1 MDFAL
6 TAGELRFRDE
16 LRAWLESHPPP
27 APAIL
32 ESPGRSSEHPGAD
45 AMVAW
50 ARMLARGGWLGLA
63 WPKEYGGRGL
73 GLVEQMIF
81 YDETAALEP
90 PQLGQ
95 MVSLGVV
102 GPTLLRYGSE
112 GQKRRFLPRILA
124 VEDVWCLGFSEP
136 GSGSDLASLRTLA
149 TEDGDR
155 FVLSGSKIWTSHAPI
170 AQWCLVL
177 ARTDPRSRRHHGLG
191 VFLLDMALPG
201 VEIRP
206 IHNLVGEP
214 HFAQVFLNDV
224 AVPRDCLVGAPGD
237 GWTIVN
243 GALAAERDLWVFE
256 MSGELR
262 TALARALRYARQV
275 ADGERPGHV
284 TAAHR
289 QALAQSWVELE
300 ILRLAG
306 LRSVTAA
313 LRGAGDPLDAS
324 RHKVFGSELA
334 QRVATLA
341 LELQGPFGQL
351 AGREARSPDHGFAAH
366 QYATRRSSTL
376 ISGTSEVQRNI
387 LAQRALGLPRS

>member
-1 MDFAL
+1 MDFSLSAD
-6 TAGELRFRDE
+6 ELRFRDE
-16 LRAWLESHPPP
+16 LRAWLAANPPP
-27 APAIL
+27 APAL
-32 ESPGRSSEHPGAD
+32 LDRLGRSSHHPGAD

-50 ARMLARGGWLGLA
+50 ARMLARGRWLGLA
-63 WPKEYGGRGL
+63 WPVEYGGRGL

-81 YDETAALEP
+81 YEETAALDP

-112 GQKRRFLPRILA
+112 EQKRRFLPRILA
-124 VEDVWCLGFSEP
+124 VDDIWCLGFSEP

-149 TEDGDR
+149 IENGDH
-155 FVLSGSKIWTSHAPI
+155 FVLSGSKIWTSHAPM

-177 ARTDPRSRRHHGLG
+177 ARTDPQSRRHHGLG
-191 VFLLDMALPG
+191 VFLLDLTLAG

-262 TALARALRYARQV
+262 TALRRALAYARRV
-275 ADGERPGHV
+275 RAGERPGV
-284 TAAHR
+284 CEAAHR
-289 QALAQSWVELE
+289 QRLAAAWIELE
-300 ILRLAG
+300 LLRLSG
-306 LRSVTAA
+306 LRSVTAT
-313 LRGAGDPLDAS
+313 LRGQGDALDAS

-334 QRVATLA
+334 QRVAELA

-351 AGREARSPDHGFAAH
+351 AGREPASPDGGVAAH
-366 QYATRRSSTL
+366 QWLTRRSSTL

-387 LAQRALGLPRS
+387 LAQRALGLPRG

>member
-1 MDFAL
+1 MDFSL
-6 TAGELRFRDE
+6 SPDELRFRDD
-16 LRAWLESHPPP
+16 LRAWLSSNPPP
-27 APAIL
+27 EPAIL
-32 ESPGRSSEHPGAD
+32 DRPGRSTEHPGAD

-50 ARMLARGGWLGLA
+50 ARQLARGGWLGLA

-102 GPTLLRYGSE
+102 GPTLLRYGSDA
-112 GQKRRFLPRILA
+112 QKQRFLPRILA
-124 VEDVWCLGFSEP
+124 VDDVWCLGFSEP
-136 GSGSDLASLRTLA
+136 GSGSDLASLRTTA
-149 TEDGDR
+149 SADGDR
-155 FVLSGSKIWTSHAPI
+155 FVLAGSKIWTSHAPM
-170 AQWCLVL
+170 AQWGLVL
-177 ARTDPRSRRHHGLG
+177 ARTDPASRRHHGLG
-191 VFLLDMALPG
+191 VFLLDMTLPG

-214 HFAQVFLNDV
+214 HFAQVFLNEV
-224 AVPRDCLVGAPGD
+224 AVPRECLVGAPGD
-237 GWTIVN
+237 GWTVVN

-262 TALARALRYARQV
+262 TALKRALRYARQV
-275 ADGERPGHV
+275 ADGELPGHAA
-284 TAAHR
+284 AAHR
-289 QALAQSWVELE
+289 QALAQAWVELE
-300 ILRLAG
+300 ILRLSG

-313 LRGAGDPLDAS
+313 LRGRGDALDAS

-334 QRVATLA
+334 QRVAGLA
-341 LELQGPFGQL
+341 FELQGPFAQL
-351 AGREARSPDHGFAAH
+351 AGHDPFSPDHGVAAH

-387 LAQRALGLPRS
+387 LAQRALGLPRE